1 MPDGYDLG
9 EHDSSFATFNAS
21 HFTSV
26 GRDELVGN
34 ATGDTEYSGNIYTT
48 DACYVSGLLQNGT
61 EGSFAFSA
69 LKPHAIKLTVSQVL
83 ITI

>member
-1 MPDGYDLG
+1 MVTTLVSMTV
-9 EHDSSFATFNAS
+9 SSHS
-21 HFTSV
+21 MLLISLRSSV